1 MQFLGPSPQPQLVL
15 ARPLHLQKQ
24 CMTYRR
30 GAGTERLLTARHLW
44 TGSAANAHQ
53 LAASDSVSL
62 DRFDVLNQL
71 EH

>member
-1 MQFLGPSPQPQLVL
+1 
-15 ARPLHLQKQ
+15 
-24 CMTYRR
+24 MTYRW

-53 LAASDSVSL
+53 LAASDRVSL